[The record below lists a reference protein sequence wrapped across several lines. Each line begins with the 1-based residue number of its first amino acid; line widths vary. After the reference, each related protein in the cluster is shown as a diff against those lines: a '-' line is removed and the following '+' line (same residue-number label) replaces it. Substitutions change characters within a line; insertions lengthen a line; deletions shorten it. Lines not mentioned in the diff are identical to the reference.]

1 MKVKREKMRRIAGI
15 KVKDVMTKKVVTVS
29 KDTSIKELKKLF
41 EKYDYNAFPVVEE
54 GKLVG
59 IVSKL
64 DFLKVFRP
72 GFSPTIADLSKLFAE
87 RVEDI
92 MRRYVFALAPEDSL
106 TNVIDVMVENRV
118 RTVPVVKDGKVVGVI
133 AHKDVIKHTFVE
145 K

>member
-1 MKVKREKMRRIAGI
+1 MREIASI
-15 KVKDVMTKKVVTVS
+15 KVRDVMKKRVVTVS

-41 EKYDYNAFPVVEE
+41 EKYDYNAFPVVDE

-72 GFSPTIADLSKLFAE
+72 GTSPRIADLSKLFAE

-92 MRRYVFALAPEDSL
+92 MRRNVFTVAPEDAL
-106 TNVIDVMVENRV
+106 IKVVDVMVENRI
-118 RTVPVVKDGKVVGVI
+118 RTVPVVKDGEVVGIVV
-133 AHKDVIKHTFVE
+133 HKDVIKHAFV
-145 K
+145 KD